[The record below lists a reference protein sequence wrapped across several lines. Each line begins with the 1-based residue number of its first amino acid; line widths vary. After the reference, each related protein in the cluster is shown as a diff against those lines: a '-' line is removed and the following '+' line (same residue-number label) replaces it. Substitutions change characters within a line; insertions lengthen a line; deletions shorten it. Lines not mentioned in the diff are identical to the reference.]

1 MADDS
6 RMEMSVE
13 EAKRKTKTC
22 LDCNGKATSDMI
34 PSFKTMGCTEDG
46 YPFQGTSGSGPEHAG
61 KCQGPR
67 SKLAKMNHRLRVT
80 ELPKMASNID
90 GTRLAGNGTK
100 PTVVTSWT
108 MARTSGFCLLHHQI

>member
-1 MADDS
+1 MAITNKS
-6 RMEMSVE
+6 KSLQHP
-13 EAKRKTKTC
+13 A
-22 LDCNGKATSDMI
+22 
-34 PSFKTMGCTEDG
+34 
-46 YPFQGTSGSGPEHAG
+46 SGSGPEHAG
-61 KCQGPR
+61 KWQGPR

-108 MARTSGFCLLHHQI
+108 MARTSEFCYDHHRI